1 MSIKAA
7 AYGQFLVLALLRR
20 VERTKI
26 ASAVLLS
33 FLNPNW
39 SGPSMPLVSAA
50 SDMLLHILTVRRRRR
65 LEGMVMGLYWLGM
78 RESPP
83 YYYEE
88 SFSLSFRF
96 FFWGGGRFTE
106 PYLEYKHT
114 FAYVEV
120 LRNLTILNDL
130 VKEGL

>member
-88 SFSLSFRF
+88 SFNLSF
-96 FFWGGGRFTE
+96 
-106 PYLEYKHT
+106 
-114 FAYVEV
+114 
-120 LRNLTILNDL
+120 
-130 VKEGL
+130 